1 MIYVHVRMQ
10 CPAGDSLMSDTP
22 LTPWHLIVAEMGITA
37 CQPIFVI
44 VVLSWQFESLN
55 SCVSFLRKLLSSVI
69 TSSEFKLII
78 ELLTY
83 TMLKH
88 LATGLERGLSYLLF
102 AFNALRCLPGL
113 CSNWKATGF
122 LDGGFCSVLHN
133 QCNYRCS
140 SYINVTCFGCEG

>member
-1 MIYVHVRMQ
+1 MIYAHVRMQ

-55 SCVSFLRKLLSSVI
+55 SWVSFLRKLYLI

-83 TMLKH
+83 TMLEH
-88 LATGLERGLSYLLF
+88 LAPGLERGSSSSCLLF
-102 AFNALRCLPGL
+102 TFKALRCLPGL

>member
-22 LTPWHLIVAEMGITA
+22 LTAWHLIVAEMGITA
-37 CQPIFVI
+37 CQPICVI

-55 SCVSFLRKLLSSVI
+55 SWVSFLRKLYLI

-88 LATGLERGLSYLLF
+88 LATGLDRGLSYLLF